1 MISTTYRQTTPSTKR
16 LKREVKTALRAKP
29 ALKEAFLK
37 IERLYI
43 KSEINKISYALKL
56 IDDLLI
62 KNINVNNKVIRIL
75 NKYEETPA
83 TPAPAPP
90 AKATPATLPK
100 NDIIENIITVS
111 KIKTTTKTAPKP
123 EPKPEIIPLLK
134 KVKTTTKKASK
145 IQPKPTPKPPKQQIN
160 INDTLYFNGL
170 EDSTTKNGQIIKG
183 GFNKLKNIL
192 KTLNHET
199 QNIILYIYGTL
210 DDIKGRD
217 TEDITDIYTPDPTF
231 TIIFKVVNLSEQAT
245 GRTGEKYKGA
255 LYSIIAGLRHY
266 GSTEATGQ
274 FKIINTPTPEKYD
287 HKFKYG
293 PINCFLSSITEQ
305 LNKGQRTKK
314 NIETI
319 KEKIN
324 KLNDRYFKN
333 GVSIADISNIE
344 NILNVSIDIY
354 NKAKIKIYNS
364 MSNNK
369 GQKIILKTPYINHI
383 SEHIQEINN
392 IKDKNKI
399 LIDDIETHYKNNTS
413 NYKYFKTDILNKK
426 IFYHDE
432 LNIYYSPLI
441 KNDEIINKDNIYIY
455 NDLSYQQNKFIDENE
470 LFNNFISTEHDPE
483 LFEFINNS
491 IHHLNK
497 FSNKE
502 LLKKHGISGN
512 YNLLHIN
519 IIKEKQ
525 KAEKARK
532 TKLFNNISDDNPIN
546 PYKNPL
552 DANIEEDNEPEQPT
566 KEQDINNFYTID
578 NNKCFI
584 GYTNEATPAGKI
596 FSKLGIP
603 NNKFNFYRVEEQPT
617 DEYINKI
624 LNNNYISF
632 LHIKPIFKNKTIEAV
647 LTDKTHK
654 TEIKKGHIYI
664 DISNE
669 FIFTSFFIKYMLDN
683 DIIEPNFKIRA
694 IATATGKQELFFNDD
709 IIENKFYNEIL
720 GVMSCK
726 AEHSTIKFEVKDET
740 EIKDILYYKQ
750 IENDKKTNIF
760 INNNVITLKTKKPY
774 ITNRGHIS
782 SVLLSYSLINI
793 IDVLKD
799 IDINNLLHITADAI
813 TTLKPIKAPIST
825 RRGEWKH
832 QDKDII
838 NIEEYNHYFNI
849 KDLNI
854 FYDNLYI
861 LTEEKQQYKK
871 YNFISGEAGTGKT
884 TQFIKPFTHDNR
896 LYNSLFLV
904 PSNCLLNELSKDNN
918 ININTYQ
925 GFIMAF
931 YQNEDQHRANKKEF
945 IKYSNII
952 LDETTMINAEEMKQI
967 FKIVFEYDYNLFI
980 IGDYDIKNKKAYQLR
995 PVKGDEWFKK
1005 PLDDHILKESY
1016 FKHLT
1021 INHRQDGDK
1030 EFYNLLQNIRGKTNE
1045 QIKNIIMI
1053 DDTIKKIKYDTL
1065 IKEYDIN
1072 DKILSSVN
1080 IFIDK
1085 INKDITPKEDI
1096 KILYTTTTSKHAK
1109 NETAII
1115 KASEYDDKK
1124 HKLGYAQTAH
1134 TAQGLTFNNKIYIN
1148 INNLFTD
1155 NILYVMLS
1163 RAKRKDQIYIIN

>member
-1 MISTTYRQTTPSTKR
+1 MISTNYRQTTPSTKR
-16 LKREVKTALRAKP
+16 LKREIKTAIRAKP

-43 KSEINKISYALKL
+43 KSEINKISYALTL

-62 KNINVNNKVIRIL
+62 KNINTNNKVIRKL
-75 NKYEETPA
+75 NKYVETPE
-83 TPAPAPP
+83 TPAPAPT
-90 AKATPATLPK
+90 TPATQPK
-100 NDIIENIITVS
+100 KEAIENIITVS
-111 KIKTTTKTAPKP
+111 KTKTTTKTAPNP

-134 KVKTTTKKASK
+134 KVKTTTKKAPK
-145 IQPKPTPKPPKQQIN
+145 TQPKPTPKQEPKKIN
-160 INDTLYFNGL
+160 INNTLYFNGL
-170 EDSTTKNGQIIKG
+170 EDSTTKSGQIIKG
-183 GFNKLKNIL
+183 GFNKLKTIL
-192 KTLNHET
+192 KTLDHDK

-210 DDIKGRD
+210 EDIKGRD
-217 TEDITDIYTPDPTF
+217 TEDITDIYKPDETY
-231 TIIFKVVNLSEQAT
+231 TIIYKVDNLSEYAT

-255 LYSIIAGLRHY
+255 LYSIIAGLRNY
-266 GSTEATGQ
+266 GSTTATGE
-274 FKIINTPTPEKYD
+274 FKIINIPTAEKYD

-314 NIETI
+314 NIEI
-319 KEKIN
+319 VKEKIK

-344 NILNVSIDIY
+344 NILNISIDIY

-413 NYKYFKTDILNKK
+413 NYKYFKTDINNKK

-455 NDLSYQQNKFIDENE
+455 NELSYQQDQFIKENE
-470 LFNNFISTEHDPE
+470 LFNNFISTEQDPE

-512 YNLLHIN
+512 YNLLHSNVIKQIN
-519 IIKEKQ
+519 QNKKDKQ
-525 KAEKARK
+525 
-532 TKLFNNISDDNPIN
+532 TKLFNNFISNDNPIN

-552 DANIEEDNEPEQPT
+552 DADIEEDNEPEHTT
-566 KEQDINNFYTID
+566 KETDINNFYTID

-584 GYTNEATPAGKI
+584 GYTNEDTPAGKI

-603 NNKFNFYRVEEQPT
+603 NNKFNFYRVEEQPNQT
-617 DEYINKI
+617 YINKI
-624 LNNNYISF
+624 LNDNYISF

-654 TEIKKGHIYI
+654 KEIKQGFIYI

-669 FIFTSFFIKYMLDN
+669 FIFTSFFIKYLLDN
-683 DIIEPNFKIRA
+683 DIIETIFLIRA
-694 IATATGKQELFFNDD
+694 IATATGQQELFFNED
-709 IIENKFYNEIL
+709 IIDNKFYNEII
-720 GVMSCK
+720 GVMSSK

-750 IENDKKTNIF
+750 IENNKETNIF
-760 INNNVITLKTKKPY
+760 INNNVITLKTKKPN

-782 SVLLSYSLINI
+782 SVLLSYALINI

-825 RRGEWKH
+825 KRGEWKH

-838 NIEEYNHYFNI
+838 NIEDYNHYFNI
-849 KDLNI
+849 KELDT
-854 FYDNLYI
+854 FYNNLYI

-871 YNFISGEAGTGKT
+871 YNFITGEAGTGKT
-884 TQFIKPFTHDNR
+884 SQFIKPFKHDNR

-931 YQNEDQHRANKKEF
+931 THQDPQHQANKKEF

-967 FKIVFEYDYNLFI
+967 FKIVFEYDFNIFI
-980 IGDYDIKNKKAYQLR
+980 IGDYNIKNKKAYQLK

-1030 EFYNLLQNIRGKTNE
+1030 EFYNLLQNIRGKTND
-1045 QIKNIIMI
+1045 QIKNIII
-1053 DDTIKKIKYDTL
+1053 NDNTIKKIKYDTL

-1124 HKLGYAQTAH
+1124 MKLGYAQTAH
-1134 TAQGLTFNNKIYIN
+1134 TAQGLTFNNNIYIN
-1148 INNLFTD
+1148 INNLFTN

-1163 RAKRKDQIYIIN
+1163 RAKRKEQIYIIE

>member
-16 LKREVKTALRAKP
+16 LKREIKTALRAKP

-43 KSEINKISYALKL
+43 NNDINKISYALKL

-62 KNINVNNKVIRIL
+62 KNINTNNKVIRIL
-75 NKYEETPA
+75 NKYEEKQPEP
-83 TPAPAPP
+83 PAPEPTTQEPP
-90 AKATPATLPK
+90 AKLPK
-100 NDIIENIITVS
+100 KEIIENIITVS
-111 KIKTTTKTAPKP
+111 KVKTTTKTAPKP

-134 KVKTTTKKASK
+134 KVKTTTKKAPK
-145 IQPKPTPKPPKQQIN
+145 TPPKPEPKQEPKKTN
-160 INDTLYFNGL
+160 INNTLYFNDL
-170 EDSTTKNGQIIKG
+170 EDTTTSNGQIIKG
-183 GFNKLKNIL
+183 GYYKLNKLL
-192 KTLNHET
+192 KTID
-199 QNIILYIYGTL
+199 QDKQYIILYIYGIFDK
-210 DDIKGRD
+210 DDNYIPDHNYKNL
-217 TEDITDIYTPDPTF
+217 IYTH
-231 TIIFKVVNLSEQAT
+231 NLNEESR
-245 GRTGEKYKGA
+245 GRKLTDFKGA
-255 LYSIIAGLRHY
+255 LFSIIANLHEYIG
-266 GSTEATGQ
+266 TNATCQ
-274 FKIINTPTPEKYD
+274 FNILNIPTAEQYD

-314 NIETI
+314 NIDI
-319 KEKIN
+319 VKEKIK
-324 KLNDRYFKN
+324 KLNDRYYNN

-383 SEHIQEINN
+383 SEHITEINN

-399 LIDDIETHYKNNTS
+399 LIEDIETHYINNNS

-455 NDLSYQQNKFIDENE
+455 NDLTYQQNKFIEENE
-470 LFNNFISTEHDPE
+470 LFNNFISTEQDPE
-483 LFEFINNS
+483 LFNFLNNS

-512 YNLLHIN
+512 YNLLHSK
-519 IIKEKQ
+519 IIKEINQNKKDRQ
-525 KAEKARK
+525 
-532 TKLFNNISDDNPIN
+532 TLLFNNFISNDNPIN

-552 DANIEEDNEPEQPT
+552 DANINEEDEPEHTT
-566 KEQDINNFYTID
+566 KETDINNFYTID
-578 NNKCFI
+578 NNKSFI
-584 GYTNEATPAGKI
+584 GYTNEDTPAGKI

-617 DEYINKI
+617 QTFINKI
-624 LNNNYISF
+624 LNDNYISF
-632 LHIKPIFKNKTIEAV
+632 LHIKPIFKNKTIETL
-647 LTDKTHK
+647 LTDKTEK
-654 TEIKKGHIYI
+654 KEIKKGHIYI

-683 DIIEPNFKIRA
+683 DIIEPNFLIRA
-694 IATATGKQELFFNDD
+694 IATATGQQEIFFNDE
-709 IIENKFYNEIL
+709 IIDNKFYNEII

-726 AEHSTIKFEVKDET
+726 AEHSTIKFDVKDET
-740 EIKDILYYKQ
+740 EIKDLLYYKQ
-750 IENDKKTNIF
+750 IENNKQTNIF
-760 INNNVITLKTKKPY
+760 INNNIITLKTKKEN

-782 SVLLSYSLINI
+782 SVLLSYALINI
-793 IDVLKD
+793 IDILKD

-825 RRGEWKH
+825 KRGEWKH

-849 KDLNI
+849 KDLDTYYN
-854 FYDNLYI
+854 NLYI

-871 YNFISGEAGTGKT
+871 YNFITGEAGTGKT
-884 TQFIKPFTHDNR
+884 TQFIKPFKDDNR

-918 ININTYQ
+918 IKINTYQ

-931 YQNEDQHRANKKEF
+931 TQQEDQHRANKKEF

-952 LDETTMINAEEMKQI
+952 LDETTMINSEEMTII
-967 FKIVFEYDYNLFI
+967 FKIVFEYDFNIFI
-980 IGDYDIKNKKAYQLR
+980 IGDYDLKNKKAYQLR

-1005 PLDDHILKESY
+1005 PLDTHILKESY

-1030 EFYNLLQNIRGKTNE
+1030 EFYNLLQNIRGKTND
-1045 QIKNIIMI
+1045 QIKNIIMN
-1053 DDTIKKIKYDTL
+1053 DTTIKKIKYDTL

-1096 KILYTTTTSKHAK
+1096 KILYTTTTAKHAK

-1115 KASEYDDKK
+1115 KASEYDAKK

-1134 TAQGLTFNNKIYIN
+1134 TAQGLTFDTNIYIN
-1148 INNLFTD
+1148 INNLFTN
-1155 NILYVMLS
+1155 NILYVMIS
-1163 RAKRKDQIYIIN
+1163 RAKRKDQIYIIE